1 MRARAVRVL
10 AAAALA
16 AGALSAAGACGTPT
30 DGQPRTITSGEVP
43 HGLLDPKQPPTAD
56 GGAAASTGSGPQAY
70 FLTTEQLLVPLPVLV
85 PEPVPADPGAVGSG
99 EAAVLSALLQRLSAG
114 PDEGER
120 ARGLASALGPGVA
133 LGVDGLHEGVAH
145 ITVGGLGD
153 NLAADRLP
161 LAIAQVVLTATSTP
175 GVQAVQLVRD
185 GQVLE
190 VPLPGGQRTAEP
202 LRADDYGSL
211 RDPAGAAPA
220 P

>member
-1 MRARAVRVL
+1 MRTRAVQVL
-10 AAAALA
+10 AV
-16 AGALSAAGACGTPT
+16 GALVVGVLVAAGACGTPT
-30 DGQPRTITSGEVP
+30 DGEARTIASGEVP
-43 HGLLDPKQPPTAD
+43 YGLLDPKQPSTAD
-56 GGAAASTGSGPQAY
+56 GGATATTGSGPRAY
-70 FLTTEQLLVPLPVLV
+70 FLTTEQLLVPVPV
-85 PEPVPADPGAVGSG
+85 ATAGAPGSG
-99 EAAVLSALLQRLSAG
+99 EVAALSALLQRLSAG

-120 ARGLASALGPGVA
+120 ARGLASALGPDVA
-133 LGVDGLHEGVAH
+133 LGVEDLREGVAR
-145 ITVGGLGD
+145 IAVGGVGD

-175 GVQAVQLVRD
+175 GVQAVQLVRE

-211 RDPAGAAPA
+211 RAPAGTPPSTPPPA